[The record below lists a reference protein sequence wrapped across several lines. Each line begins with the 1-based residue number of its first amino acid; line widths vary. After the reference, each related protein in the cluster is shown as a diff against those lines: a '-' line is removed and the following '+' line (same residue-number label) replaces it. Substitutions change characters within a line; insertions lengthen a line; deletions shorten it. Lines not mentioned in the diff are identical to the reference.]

1 MKCRESEGKSAE
13 HGKWIFTKPYNDNC
27 NNLEKLIVMLLHKP
41 HFDSAGISQTAH
53 ELLSP
58 PSAVCAVAKSKGD
71 TGGTR
76 LRRLT

>member
-1 MKCRESEGKSAE
+1 
-13 HGKWIFTKPYNDNC
+13 
-27 NNLEKLIVMLLHKP
+27 MLLHKP